1 MNMMSCPR
9 LANCLACPL
18 RNPSPS
24 PTNNNSEPTP
34 HAIPNMVRNDRS
46 LCAHKVA
53 RDWRMMSSN
62 ILIQGVCPQATGQ
75 RVGGPGFRSGRGS
88 HVPPVAHLFEI
99 RRGQVESSATRNI
112 PRQLDGLAGERVS
125 RGRQGI
131 SGPCAPQT
139 WWRQK
144 QGATHAPSF
153 TTLSPA
159 SIHPVLPL
167 NRCSRCPRSSRLRS
181 SCRGPG
187 EVCHGLAISV
197 LIFRIQLRGG
207 IPVYKHRLPVVFGSL
222 VLLTVSTC
230 LAQSTQLNLPRDSQR
245 ASVTQRIGITDI
257 TITYHRPLVKGRTI
271 WGKVVPYGQVWRAG
285 ANENT
290 TIQFADPVHIEGQPL
305 DAGTYGVHMI
315 PAEDQWTVIFSKVS
329 SAWGSFTYKESEDAL
344 RVTIKPQAAD
354 FQEALAYDIDQPTS
368 ESAVVTMRWEKIAVP
383 FKVAVNVNEMVEDSL
398 HKQLRGLSQYTW
410 DGWDDADNYL
420 LAHKVNLDEALRY
433 EDQSIQVEERY
444 DNLMTKSQVLD
455 AMGKKDEAKTLHAK
469 ALAIASPVQLHAYAF
484 QLKGE
489 KKDEQAFAVWRKNA
503 KDHPDLWFTHSGMA
517 RVYSSQGDFANA
529 LKEMKIA
536 EAGAPEPNRPFLEAF
551 IKRLEAKDDINK

>member
-1 MNMMSCPR
+1 M
-9 LANCLACPL
+9 
-18 RNPSPS
+18 
-24 PTNNNSEPTP
+24 
-34 HAIPNMVRNDRS
+34 
-46 LCAHKVA
+46 
-53 RDWRMMSSN
+53 
-62 ILIQGVCPQATGQ
+62 
-75 RVGGPGFRSGRGS
+75 
-88 HVPPVAHLFEI
+88 
-99 RRGQVESSATRNI
+99 
-112 PRQLDGLAGERVS
+112 
-125 RGRQGI
+125 
-131 SGPCAPQT
+131 
-139 WWRQK
+139 
-144 QGATHAPSF
+144 
-153 TTLSPA
+153 
-159 SIHPVLPL
+159 
-167 NRCSRCPRSSRLRS
+167 
-181 SCRGPG
+181 
-187 EVCHGLAISV
+187 
-197 LIFRIQLRGG
+197 
-207 IPVYKHRLPVVFGSL
+207 YKHRVPVVFGSL

-410 DGWDDADNYL
+410 DGWDDAANYL

-536 EAGAPEPNRPFLEAF
+536 EAGAPEPNRPFIEAF